1 MSVRELEKD
10 KDKRYAFLKAFHK
23 MKNLPPEHKDSF
35 WSIASLN
42 GQPFNVLRT
51 ALPESDKVWGGYSQ
65 HLNVLFLPWYRAY
78 LLCFELA
85 LIRQA
90 DPGESSLVALPYLD
104 TTVDLT
110 LATGFPDLLMDE
122 YVTIDDLGN
131 TIPNPLLNFTLPVGI
146 PASESSPGFSKPK
159 GYTTC
164 RYPFSGLN
172 GPTGPI
178 PASKVQNDY
187 VLQNFRDPRTYLQ
200 ENILYCL
207 NKATPSIVQL
217 FKDSLNS
224 KTYNAFSNEL
234 SARKRGGVSVET
246 ACINMFSAIGGGSQT
261 SNLMAG
267 ANGDVS
273 CNEMSAF
280 DPIFFLNMANI
291 DRVFWIWQLKN
302 NPNDPASTVVID
314 TMDKE
319 DEGIKP
325 KYGQGPAPN
334 QSGDTVLDNSSKLF
348 PFKIPVDQS
357 EIANVNNV
365 RDIEKQLK
373 YTYSFG
379 SLEQCKPVWD
389 GTVHDGVDDK
399 DDNGSGDFD

>member
-1 MSVRELEKD
+1 
-10 KDKRYAFLKAFHK
+10 

-78 LLCFELA
+78 LLYFELA

-90 DPGESSLVALPYLD
+90 DPGESSLVALPYWD
-104 TTVDLT
+104 ATADIT
-110 LATGFPDLLMDE
+110 LANGFPDLLMDE

-146 PASESSPGFSKPK
+146 PASESSPRFSKPK

-187 VLQNFRDPRTYLQ
+187 LLQNFRDPRTYLQ
-200 ENILYCL
+200 ENILYSL
-207 NKATPSIVQL
+207 PSIVKL

-224 KTYNAFSNEL
+224 TSYNAFSNEL
-234 SARKRGGVSVET
+234 SATQRGGVSVEA
-246 ACINMFSAIGGGSQT
+246 ACIRMMTAIGGGFQSD
-261 SNLMAG
+261 LMAG
-267 ANGDVS
+267 ANGDMS

-302 NPNDPASTVVID
+302 NPDDPASTVVID
-314 TMDKE
+314 TKDEQDK
-319 DEGIKP
+319 GIKT

-357 EIANVNNV
+357 EIAKVNDV
-365 RDIEKQLK
+365 LDIEKQLK
-373 YTYSFG
+373 YTYSIG
-379 SLEQCKPVWD
+379 SLDQCWPARH
-389 GTVHDGVDDK
+389 GTAHGGVDDK
-399 DDNGSGDFD
+399 DDNGSGGFD